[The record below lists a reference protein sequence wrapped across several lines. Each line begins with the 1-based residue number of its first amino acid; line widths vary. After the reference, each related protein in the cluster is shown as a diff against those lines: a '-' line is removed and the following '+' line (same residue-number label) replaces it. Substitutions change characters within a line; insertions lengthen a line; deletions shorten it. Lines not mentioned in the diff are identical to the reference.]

1 MPVHGGEE
9 RGNRVPPKEVWIC
22 TSSAASWCSYG
33 KLALKKSPGLILICM
48 DCFYDRL
55 SDDNLYPGLAI

>member
-48 DCFYDRL
+48 DCF
-55 SDDNLYPGLAI
+55 